1 MLARSCCAA
10 VVGVDAI
17 PVNVEVDVGRG
28 LPVFQ
33 IVGLPE
39 TAVRESR
46 DRIRTALR
54 NGGYGF
60 PKGRITVNLSPADIR
75 KEGTGFDL
83 AIALGILA
91 ASGLLPMEA
100 VASHLA
106 LGELSLDGKVNPVRG
121 ALAASVLADPVTI
134 HGILVPVANA
144 AEASASGKIP
154 VFAVQSLG
162 DAADHLAGRRILE
175 ARKPVDFSRLCWW
188 AEDADFRDVAGQQH
202 AKRALEIAAA
212 GNHNILMS
220 GPPGSGKTMLARRI
234 PGILP
239 PLSFEEALETSRI
252 YSAAGLLNS
261 RTGLVVKRPFR
272 APHHTISD
280 AGLVGGGSHP
290 RPGEVSLAH
299 HGVLFLDEFPEFRKS
314 LLDLLRQPLEDR
326 MLTVS
331 RAAYTVRFPA
341 SIMLVAAMN
350 PCPCGYADDPE
361 GRCRCQ
367 TFAIDRYRAR
377 ISGPL
382 MDRMDIQI
390 EVPSLSYG
398 DIRRAGE
405 GESSLTIRERV
416 IHARELQELRFSQKK
431 YSCNAAMDAP
441 AIREFCKTGAEGDQL
456 LARAAD
462 RLHLSARGIS
472 RVLKIARTIADLEES
487 QTIESCHLAEAVQ
500 YRRLS
505 PNDGD
510 GFGK

>member
-10 VVGVDAI
+10 VIGVDAI
-17 PVNVEVDVGRG
+17 AVTVEVDVGRG

-91 ASGLLPMEA
+91 ASGFLSPDV

-106 LGELSLDGKVNPVRG
+106 LGELSLDGRVNPVRG
-121 ALAASVLADPVTI
+121 ALAVAALADAAHI
-134 HGILVPVANA
+134 RGLLVPVSNA
-144 AEASASGKIP
+144 AEAAASGKIP
-154 VFAVQSLG
+154 AFGIKNLGEAV
-162 DAADHLAGRRILE
+162 DHLAGRKRLE
-175 ARKPVDFSRLCWW
+175 AREPFDFSCLTTSVW
-188 AEDADFRDVAGQQH
+188 DADLKDVAGQEH
-202 AKRALEIAAA
+202 AKRALEVAAA
-212 GNHNILMS
+212 GSHNILMS
-220 GPPGSGKTMLARRI
+220 GSPGSGKTMLARRL

-239 PLSFEEALETSRI
+239 PLSFDEALETSRI
-252 YSAAGLLNS
+252 YSAAGLLDAS
-261 RTGLVVKRPFR
+261 TGLVVTRPFR

-280 AGLVGGGSHP
+280 AGLVGGGGHP
-290 RPGEVSLAH
+290 RPGEISLAH

-314 LLDLLRQPLEDR
+314 LLDMLRQPLEDR

-331 RAAYTVRFPA
+331 RASCTVRFPA

-350 PCPCGYADDPE
+350 PCPCGYADEPD
-361 GRCRCQ
+361 GRCRC
-367 TFAIDRYRAR
+367 APSAVDRYRGK

-390 EVPSLSYG
+390 EVPSLAYQ
-398 DIRRAGE
+398 DFRRAGE
-405 GESSLTIRERV
+405 GEASLRVRERV
-416 IHARELQELRFSQKK
+416 VRARAVQAERFSGRP
-431 YSCNAAMDAP
+431 YVCNAAMDAS
-441 AIREFCKTGAEGDQL
+441 AIREFCRTDHGGEKL
-456 LARAAD
+456 LSRAAESL
-462 RLHLSARGIS
+462 RLSARGVS
-472 RVLKIARTIADLEES
+472 RVLKIARTIADLEQSEYV
-487 QTIESCHLAEAVQ
+487 TKNNLAEAVQ
-500 YRRLS
+500 YRRFHPDIS
-505 PNDGD
+505 
-510 GFGK
+510 